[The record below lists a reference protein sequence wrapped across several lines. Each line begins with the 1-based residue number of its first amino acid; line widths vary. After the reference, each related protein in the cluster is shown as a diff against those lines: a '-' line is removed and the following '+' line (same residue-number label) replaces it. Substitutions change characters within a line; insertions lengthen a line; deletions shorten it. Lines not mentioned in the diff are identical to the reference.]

1 MSAHF
6 HVELG
11 PFTIDVQ
18 LDDSGIHMKRGPL
31 TQSIPWD
38 KISGAALIRSIAD
51 RDDQDKDELQA
62 AQFLGAAAAQK
73 VRELRDKVG
82 EISLAYRDDHNCLR
96 EIEVPAPL
104 TDSAFLKE
112 FEQRLGPR
120 WLGESKDRQQV
131 AKRLHTNP
139 GFFKTILVLGA
150 LFGVVA
156 VIAAILLFASLGPL
170 LNLLSIQKMLL
181 DLQDGNLAGFGSRF
195 ATYLAL
201 FAIGYFLHRVIRS
214 RLDSLKGR
222 VANTVKK
229 SQ

>member
-18 LDDSGIHMKRGPL
+18 LDDSGIHMQRGPL

-201 FAIGYFLHRVIRS
+201 FVIGYFLHRVIRS

-222 VANTVKK
+222 IANTVKK